1 MIMVRWH
8 IFRTVDCVI
17 IGPGNGL
24 SPVRLQ
30 AITCTNAEW
39 LFITPISS
47 NNSIEIKTFSSKN
60 AAWQMS
66 AICSIQCVNKKQRKA
81 NRLLA
86 IKSHI
91 GIVDLYK
98 HGKRNISVIIKMVLF
113 NEILVFVIGEERYHT
128 KPNVSKQSH
137 YGLKKIPELSTLTHF
152 SWSVT
157 QSSARSVYLG
167 YLCCFPVTCWWWT
180 LPETV

>member
-1 MIMVRWH
+1 MIMGRWH

-17 IGPGNGL
+17 FGPGNGL

-39 LFITPISS
+39 LFITSITS
-47 NNSIEIKTFSSKN
+47 NNSIEIQTFSSEN
-60 AAWQMS
+60 AAWKMS
-66 AICSIQCVNKKQRKA
+66 VICSIQCVNEKQRKA

-86 IKSHI
+86 AKSRM

-113 NEILVFVIGEERYHT
+113 NEILVFVIREERYHT
-128 KPNVSKQSH
+128 KHIVSKQSH
-137 YGLKKIPELSTLTHF
+137 YGLKKIPGLSTLTHF

-157 QSSARSVYLG
+157 QSSARSVYLRC
-167 YLCCFPVTCWWWT
+167 LCSFPVTCWWCT